1 MNILKQ
7 NRIGNQDES
16 TAVRLSG
23 MRLAAFLLTVLMLL
37 PLLAPS
43 KIHAVAGY
51 ESEDNDTIDTA
62 DNLSVNSK
70 IIGNISSTN
79 WDIDEDYFKVEILN
93 NGYVEIDLEH
103 DLLSSGQWNVNFY
116 SFQNELKSVYSFE
129 AYGNEASSRSIRL
142 AVEPGTYYVM
152 VKSYSS
158 AVKGVTYTLSVN
170 FTATE
175 YWEALFNGEFT
186 NAKVIQ
192 PDTQYSGNISS
203 TDSFYGGD
211 EDYFKVEIL
220 NNGYVEIDLEHDLLS
235 SGQWNVNFYS
245 FQNELK
251 SVYSFEAYG
260 NEASSRSIRLA
271 VEPGTYYVMVK
282 SYSSAVKGVT
292 YTLSVNFTATEYW
305 EALFNG
311 EFTNAKVIQPD
322 TQYSGNISSTDSFYE
337 GDEDYFK
344 VEILN
349 NGYIEL
355 RLDHTMLKSG
365 SWQLTFYRFSNQ
377 LEQIYRFDA
386 EAAESV
392 SVSERLSVEP
402 GTYYVM
408 IKSYS
413 NAVEGV
419 TYTLSVNS
427 VLPFTDV
434 PSDSWYTP
442 YVSFAVRHALFNGT
456 SSTTFS
462 PDMAMS
468 RAMFVQLF
476 ANLDGVNLSG
486 YTSTPFSDAP
496 LSSWYGPAVA
506 WAAQNGV
513 VNGTSPTT
521 FAPDDE
527 ITREQMCVLIV
538 NYAEYKGISLNET
551 KTVTFS
557 DAADISGWARD
568 AVEVCANAG
577 IINGAG
583 DGTFNPSGTASR
595 AEVATLMT
603 NFCRIVLGM
612 Q

>member
-203 TDSFYGGD
+203 TNWD
-211 EDYFKVEIL
+211 I
-220 NNGYVEIDLEHDLLS
+220 
-235 SGQWNVNFYS
+235 
-245 FQNELK
+245 
-251 SVYSFEAYG
+251 
-260 NEASSRSIRLA
+260 
-271 VEPGTYYVMVK
+271 
-282 SYSSAVKGVT
+282 
-292 YTLSVNFTATEYW
+292 
-305 EALFNG
+305 
-311 EFTNAKVIQPD
+311 
-322 TQYSGNISSTDSFYE
+322 
-337 GDEDYFK
+337 DEDYFK

-568 AVEVCANAG
+568 AVVVCANAG

-595 AEVATLMT
+595 AEVATLMA
-603 NFCRIVLGM
+603 NFCRIVLDM
-612 Q
+612 A